1 MATNQ
6 EILDMLKIQ
15 YLAAITSPKP
25 SYKIGEHS
33 VDHNGYV
40 KMLADQIRQ
49 FEELV
54 NSEPCEEITY
64 MTDEML

>member
-6 EILDMLKIQ
+6 EILDELKTQ
-15 YLAAITSPKP
+15 YLAAIESPKP

-33 VDHNGYV
+33 VDWNGYV
-40 KMLADQIRQ
+40 KMLSEQIKN

-54 NSEPCEEITY
+54 NSEPCEEVTY
-64 MTDEML
+64 MTDETL